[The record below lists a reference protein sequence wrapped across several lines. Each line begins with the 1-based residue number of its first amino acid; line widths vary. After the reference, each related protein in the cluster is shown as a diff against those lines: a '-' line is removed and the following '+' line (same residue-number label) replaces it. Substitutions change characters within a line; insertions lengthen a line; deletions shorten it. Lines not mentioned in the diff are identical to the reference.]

1 MKKVI
6 DFIKNNKIIRF
17 IYNLIRAFVVIAL
30 AVYITFVLFQR
41 LTGNAALFGYRV
53 FTVASGSMTPAYNVN
68 DVIYVKEVDPK
79 SLKVGDDIAY
89 EGERAGLEGLTVTH
103 RIIGIEEQS
112 DGKIRIYTQGI
123 NNENEDPS
131 ITGDQVLG
139 RVCGKI
145 PFINELNHIVKSTWG
160 FFFLIFLPLTLV
172 IILEVL
178 ETIVEVKIDNNKI
191 RKYGSGDDDDDDE
204 EYEYEE
210 DYDESDDEES
220 SDEVIEKVIEDNTLE
235 EPSKVE
241 EGEEEDEEVI

>member
-17 IYNLIRAFVVIAL
+17 IYNLIRAFVFISL
-30 AVYITFVLFQR
+30 AVYVAFILFQR
-41 LTGNAALFGYRV
+41 LSGNSALFGYRI

-68 DVIYVKEVDPK
+68 DVIYVKKVDPK
-79 SLKVGDDIAY
+79 TLKVGDDIAY
-89 EGERAGLEGLTVTH
+89 KGERAGLEGLTVTH
-103 RIIGIEEQS
+103 RIIGIEKQS
-112 DGKIRIYTQGI
+112 DGNIRIYTQGI
-123 NNENEDPS
+123 NNANVDPS

-139 RVCGKI
+139 KVYGKV
-145 PFINELNHIVKSTWG
+145 PFINELSHIVKSTWG

-172 IILEVL
+172 IILEIL

-191 RKYGSGDDDDDDE
+191 RKYGSGDED
-204 EYEYEE
+204 EE
-210 DYDESDDEES
+210 DYDESEDEES
-220 SDEVIEKVIEDNTLE
+220 SDEVVEESIEDTLE